1 MNLNTKIDDVIA
13 FIRIEFQN
21 GRISEQ
27 TAEELIR
34 RQEEIRNIVYSD

>member
-1 MNLNTKIDDVIA
+1 MNLNTKIDDAVA

-21 GRISEQ
+21 GRISKE

-34 RQEEIRNIVYSD
+34 IQEEIRKMVYSD